1 MGLRRLLSW
10 PCPYLKRDTDVA
22 VGVSQAA
29 QRGPPAVAQEVQ
41 RVVKGAAD
49 VVGRQVVQQPVRGVR
64 TGRALVVVRVV
75 GMHGA
80 DALVPRT
87 QHGGK
92 AMSCEGTI
100 SVRIPPP
107 YTSSRDVPRRSP

>member
-1 MGLRRLLSW
+1 
-10 PCPYLKRDTDVA
+10 
-22 VGVSQAA
+22 
-29 QRGPPAVAQEVQ
+29 VAQELQ

-49 VVGRQVVQQPVRGVR
+49 VGRQVVQQPVRGVR

-75 GMHGA
+75 GVHRA

-100 SVRIPPP
+100 SVRILPP
-107 YTSSRDVPRRSP
+107 